1 MANPE
6 DEEDED
12 SPAGDEMNNLQSVA
26 GQVRLFFMNSIYLI
40 LLITTLFSDYTNSI
54 ENLFCF

>member
-12 SPAGDEMNNLQSVA
+12 SPEGDEMNNLQSVA
-26 GQVRLFFMNSIYLI
+26 GQVNCNYKFRLHVQFVTAFHML
-40 LLITTLFSDYTNSI
+40 TKK
-54 ENLFCF
+54 E

>member
-12 SPAGDEMNNLQSVA
+12 TPEGDEMNNLQSVA
-26 GQVRLFFMNSIYLI
+26 GQVSQLSN
-40 LLITTLFSDYTNSI
+40 
-54 ENLFCF
+54 

>member
-26 GQVRLFFMNSIYLI
+26 GQVRLFFYKFH
-40 LLITTLFSDYTNSI
+40 LFDFINNNFI
-54 ENLFCF
+54 Q